1 MSYLKTQPDWSRSRQ
16 PLYLQL
22 AAIFRSRIENGLWP
36 RGEQISTIDTLME
49 EFGVGRVTVRKAFS
63 ELEKEGLLVSA
74 RGRGTF
80 VQELPKST
88 LLRFD
93 ISTSWDEL
101 VARGNLNKARDFRL
115 LSDVPEPLPAWCQAE
130 GRVAPLY
137 QGLERVYVR
146 ENVRVCYSRMYVES
160 SLFKEVLPLA
170 NKQAIISALGNHF
183 EDVPKSGH
191 QTITFISADEK
202 TAQKLKVAVGTPI
215 AQLIRQIYDEKKLLI
230 YWSCVHYDARYL
242 QMNFDLFAKR

>member
-1 MSYLKTQPDWSRSRQ
+1 MSHLKSQPDWSRSRQ

-36 RGEQISTIDTLME
+36 RGEQIPTIDTLME
-49 EFGVGRVTVRKAFS
+49 EFGVGRVTVRKAFA
-63 ELEKEGLLVSA
+63 ELEEEGLLVSA

-80 VQELPKST
+80 VRELPKNS

-101 VARGNLNKARDFRL
+101 VARGNLNKAHDFKF
-115 LSDVPEPLPAWCQAE
+115 LSKAPEALPQWCQAE
-130 GRVAPLY
+130 GKIAPLY

-146 ENVRVCYSRMYVES
+146 ENIRVCYSRIYVES
-160 SLFKEVLPLA
+160 RLFEEIQPIT
-170 NKQAIISALGNHF
+170 NKQAIISVLGHHL
-183 EDVPKSGH
+183 EGVPKSG
-191 QTITFISADEK
+191 QQVITFISADEN
-202 TAQKLKVAVGTPI
+202 TAQKLKASIGTPI
-215 AQLIRQIYDEKKLLI
+215 AQIIRQIYDEDDLLI

-242 QMNFDLFAKR
+242 QLNFDLFAQR

>member
-1 MSYLKTQPDWSRSRQ
+1 MSYLKSQPDWSRSRQ

-36 RGEQISTIDTLME
+36 RGEQIPTIDTLME
-49 EFGVGRVTVRKAFS
+49 EFGVGRVTIRKAFA
-63 ELEKEGLLVSA
+63 ELEEEGLLVSA

-80 VQELPKST
+80 VRELPKST

-101 VARGNLNKARDFRL
+101 VARGNLNKALDFKL
-115 LSDVPEPLPAWCQAE
+115 LSDAPEPLPQWCQAE
-130 GRVAPLY
+130 GSTAPLY

-146 ENVRVCYSRMYVES
+146 ENIRVCYSRIFVEAE
-160 SLFKEVLPLA
+160 LYNAIQPIT
-170 NKQAIISALGNHF
+170 NKQAIISVLGHRL
-183 EDVPKSGH
+183 EGEPKSGQ
-191 QTITFISADEK
+191 QTITFISADEN
-202 TAQKLKVAVGTPI
+202 TAQKLKVSIGTPI
-215 AQLIRQIYDEKKLLI
+215 AQIIRQIYNAKGLLI

-242 QMNFDLFAKR
+242 QLNFDLFAQ